1 MQRFGQRQQQNDG
14 SELVY
19 WIWLRKVNGIGCHTA
34 HKLLEVFGEPKRI
47 YEADFGELC
56 KVEGIGKEKAKQILE
71 SRSLAEAERVLFEC
85 GRNGIGILTMNDC
98 RYPEAAKKIIDMPT
112 HLFYKG
118 TLRSNSMGTAIVGAR
133 RCSKEGK
140 AQSVKYAMELAEQGI
155 PVISGMA
162 KGIDSYAHTACL
174 RAGGYTVAILGN
186 GLDICYPAEHKI
198 LMQRIAEQGLLL
210 SEYEPGIKPNA
221 KHFPARNRIIAAWS
235 NRVIIVEAGKGSG
248 ALITGDIARK
258 YGREVKII
266 IDFIKR

>member
-19 WIWLRKVNGIGCHTA
+19 WIWLRKVNGIGCHIA

-85 GRNGIGILTMNDC
+85 ERNGIGILTMNDC

-162 KGIDSYAHTACL
+162 KG
-174 RAGGYTVAILGN
+174 ILGN

-258 YGREVKII
+258 YGREVS
-266 IDFIKR
+266 IK